1 MGALCVIVYDKT
13 HVGQGYTDVCPCV
26 GAETGA
32 TDLVRLG
39 EVSDFI
45 PLGARRRVAGVGIW
59 GGFLLEAL
67 LVWDVLDWLEGM
79 AL

>member
-1 MGALCVIVYDKT
+1 MLDLWLGDSGLILLCLLPRLLLFIVGGVDLMGALCVIVYDKT

-45 PLGARRRVAGVGIW
+45 PLGA
-59 GGFLLEAL
+59 
-67 LVWDVLDWLEGM
+67 
-79 AL
+79 